1 MECIE
6 LVNKIQETN
15 ITNQPIVLFLIG
27 GLIFM
32 GGIMFEMCR
41 ISESTHNKKDIW
53 VRAKYSKG
61 DISCLVKKKLLF
73 GYL

>member
-41 ISESTHNKKDIW
+41 ISESTHNKKD
-53 VRAKYSKG
+53 K
-61 DISCLVKKKLLF
+61 
-73 GYL
+73 